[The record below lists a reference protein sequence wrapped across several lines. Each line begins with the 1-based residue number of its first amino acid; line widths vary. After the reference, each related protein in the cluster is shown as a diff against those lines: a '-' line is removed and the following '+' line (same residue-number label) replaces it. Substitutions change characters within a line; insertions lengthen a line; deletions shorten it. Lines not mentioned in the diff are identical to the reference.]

1 MPNQC
6 VISIS
11 CVSLSLS
18 VANFLSYSRI
28 DTNVELKYIVPI
40 KMLMI
45 KIAK

>member
-1 MPNQC
+1 MLDWC
-6 VISIS
+6 VICG
-11 CVSLSLS
+11 CVR
-18 VANFLSYSRI
+18 VANLSFSRI